1 MATRSDMT
9 RVPPQNLDAEQSIL
23 GAMTL
28 SRDAVIQVTQ
38 LIKPDHFYDKRNTV
52 IYQTILSMV
61 DDNEP
66 VDYVTLTERLRQ
78 HKLVTKAGGISYV
91 TGVMSAVPSA
101 ANVMYYAKIV
111 HEKAVLRDL
120 LTRAATIQ
128 ELPFQDFEDL
138 AEILDKAE
146 KLIFEVSQ
154 KRGLS
159 GIIGLKELIHETY
172 DKIEEIYD
180 RGDRRMITGVTSGFK
195 DLDFATSGFQDSDLI
210 ILAARTSQG
219 KTSFAL
225 NAAVN
230 AAKGYEDIKG
240 VPVAVFSL
248 EMSRTQLA
256 LRMLCTEA
264 EINFN
269 NLKTGRLHGEDW
281 PNLMRA
287 SSLLSE
293 LPIYIDDTPG
303 QSIMQI
309 KAKARR
315 LKAEKDI
322 QFIIIDYLQLMMP
335 DSDFNNRQEA
345 VAQMS
350 RSLKAL
356 ARELDIPV
364 LALSQ
369 LSREADKRDGRPK
382 LSDLRESGAI
392 EQDADLVVFLYRKTV
407 NREGSDESEPMDK
420 GGIAQII
427 IAKHRNG
434 PTTTLELFFRKQY
447 MKFGNIT
454 RVAQA
459 APF

>member
-1 MATRSDMT
+1 MATRSDLT

-146 KLIFEVSQ
+146 KLIFDVSQ

-159 GIIGLKELIHETY
+159 GIIDLKELIHETY

-195 DLDFATSGFQDSDLI
+195 DLDFATSGFQNSDLI

-230 AAKGYEDIKG
+230 AAKG
-240 VPVAVFSL
+240 
-248 EMSRTQLA
+248 
-256 LRMLCTEA
+256 
-264 EINFN
+264 
-269 NLKTGRLHGEDW
+269 
-281 PNLMRA
+281 
-287 SSLLSE
+287 
-293 LPIYIDDTPG
+293 
-303 QSIMQI
+303 
-309 KAKARR
+309 
-315 LKAEKDI
+315 
-322 QFIIIDYLQLMMP
+322 
-335 DSDFNNRQEA
+335 
-345 VAQMS
+345 
-350 RSLKAL
+350 
-356 ARELDIPV
+356 
-364 LALSQ
+364 
-369 LSREADKRDGRPK
+369 
-382 LSDLRESGAI
+382 
-392 EQDADLVVFLYRKTV
+392 
-407 NREGSDESEPMDK
+407 
-420 GGIAQII
+420 
-427 IAKHRNG
+427 
-434 PTTTLELFFRKQY
+434 
-447 MKFGNIT
+447 
-454 RVAQA
+454 
-459 APF
+459 